1 LKDSRLLWRPF
12 LMSFLLWTGAAAAS
26 AAEAVVR
33 GLDHISVAVVNLEK
47 ARADYEAL
55 GFVIKPGRAHANGI
69 RNDRVKF
76 ADGTEVELI
85 TAARSADALSSD
97 YLDWLK
103 SGDGPAYLGLFAPS
117 LETLSKTLAGHD
129 LSIEQGEGVWTL
141 RRQPALKRVFFARRQ
156 HSPTDRPEH
165 FAHPNTA
172 FTLSGVWL
180 AGAEAERDLVRM
192 LGGVRLPGAAC
203 SHFGPAIEVQ
213 SLPEAMLVFLPATVQ
228 LASGRTIVGLT
239 LSVRDLQTARR
250 LLDKNGIQYVSN
262 AHCPQ
267 PSVWIAPAAAHGV
280 WLELRQ
286 APF

>member
-12 LMSFLLWTGAAAAS
+12 LMSFLLWGGATAAS

-33 GLDHISVAVVNLEK
+33 GLDHVPVAVGNLEK

-69 RNDRVKF
+69 RNDHVKF

-129 LSIEQGEGVWTL
+129 LSVEQGEGVWTV
-141 RRQPALKRVFFARRQ
+141 RQQPALKRVFFARRQ

-165 FAHPNTA
+165 FAHPNSA

-192 LGGVRLPGAAC
+192 LGGVRLPGAVC
-203 SHFGPAIEVQ
+203 SHFGPTIEVQ
-213 SLPEAMLVFLPATVQ
+213 SLPEAMLVFLPASAQ
-228 LASGRTIVGLT
+228 LVPGRTIVGLT
-239 LSVRDLQTARR
+239 LSVRDLQAARR

-267 PSVWIAPAAAHGV
+267 PSVWIAPAEAHGV